1 MTTTPAPDRIAAAEK
16 GTTVPATVTLFDLAD
31 GLADPGQKPSLRRP
45 LSAMADMYAD
55 VDAASAA
62 VTAGDP
68 LVYEFYDMGVPETS
82 GDVAYGTS
90 IVYPGTVGDEYYMT
104 KGHFHSVLDTG
115 EIYFCLSGEGYMLME
130 NPEGD
135 VQWARFVPGQAVY
148 VPRRYAHRSINTS
161 DTEPLITFFAFPGHA
176 GHDYGTIEEKGFRQL
191 CVRTDDGPSFVD
203 NPRWSA

>member
-1 MTTTPAPDRIAAAEK
+1 MTTSAP
-16 GTTVPATVTLFDLAD
+16 TTVAATVTPFDLRT
-31 GLADPGQKPSLRRP
+31 GLSSARDPLRRT

-55 VDAASAA
+55 TEAAAA
-62 VTAGDP
+62 QLRREDV

-90 IVYPGTVGDEYYMT
+90 IVYPGKVGDEYFMT
-104 KGHFHSVLDTG
+104 KGHFHTVLDTG

-135 VQWARFVPGQAVY
+135 VQWAQFVPGQAVY

-161 DTEPLITFFAFPGHA
+161 STEPLITFFGFPGHA
-176 GHDYGTIEEKGFRQL
+176 GHDYGTIEEKGFRKL
-191 CVRTDDGPSFVD
+191 CVDVDGRPTFVD
-203 NPRWSA
+203 NPKWAG